1 MTNEP
6 FDMEAEI
13 AAIRER
19 MRQALSRE
27 QIVANEL
34 WAQIE
39 TAERPIAEWDNDDWL
54 RLARHMIK
62 TVEVAR
68 DISAEE
74 MANAMNMPWPA
85 DWPPLPTFDEL

>member
-6 FDMEAEI
+6 FDPDGEL

-19 MRQALSRE
+19 MRQPLSRE

-39 TAERPIAEWDNDDWL
+39 TAKRPIAQWDNDDWL

-74 MANAMNMPWPA
+74 MAKAMNKP
-85 DWPPLPTFDEL
+85 